1 VAGFN
6 RNQWPESIGIG
17 GRFRSEYASDTRMGL
32 MSLLGTWQAQG
43 KPLLESLTQTLLSPT
58 PA

>member
-1 VAGFN
+1 
-6 RNQWPESIGIG
+6 
-17 GRFRSEYASDTRMGL
+17 MGL

-43 KPLLESLTQTLLSPT
+43 KPLLESLRQLLCPD